1 MLDIFIQVIL
11 AIFLLL
17 IMGFIAYSIYDREY
31 INSIKISNTNK
42 KETLI
47 LDGIYEYDQPTYTVE
62 TVNKFDPRY
71 LNLEP
76 SVNQNGGAEYSY
88 NFWLYYNVKTY
99 NSPSNATNIL
109 IDGSSNDKY
118 IVLFYKGLRNLINY
132 NQYDY
137 SCDTKTT
144 SLTPNKYLLVKN
156 PLIKLSNDGTH
167 LIVEYNNINTP
178 DTYNSSSEKLNCSRV
193 SLYDSKEN
201 KLGIKDIN
209 NRMYN
214 KTFNMITVVMQELPS
229 DEDELFVNRANCK
242 VYFNGTLISNRSTLN
257 NDLASENN
265 IDTYSTVMKKNIGYL
280 YVNPYEH
287 FEELGASSQYQNTA
301 LRSITESDEITK
313 DVPLKIANLSYFNYA
328 LNGDDILKLY
338 NKKFNTNIIKAS
350 SIVNSKTISIGNRIN
365 NDMYDGESK
374 ESLPVKSI

>member
-88 NFWLYYNVKTY
+88 NFWLYYNIKTY
-99 NSPSNATNIL
+99 NSPSSANNTL
-109 IDGSSNDKY
+109 IDGTSSDKY

-137 SCDTKTT
+137 SCDTKTK

-214 KTFNMITVVMQELPS
+214 KTFNMVTVVMQELPS

-280 YVNPYEH
+280 YVNPHEH
-287 FEELGASSQYQNTA
+287 FKELGSFSQYQNAPITA
-301 LRSITESDEITK
+301 ITESDDITK

-350 SIVNSKTISIGNRIN
+350 SIVNSKTINIGNRIN

>member
-31 INSIKISNTNK
+31 IDSIKISNTNK

-62 TVNKFDPRY
+62 TMNKFDPRY
-71 LNLEP
+71 LNLDP

-88 NFWLYYNVKTY
+88 NFWLYYNIKSF
-99 NSPSNATNIL
+99 NSPSNQNNIL

-132 NQYDY
+132 KQYDY
-137 SCDTKTT
+137 SCDTT
-144 SLTPNKYLLVKN
+144 SKDLTPKKYLLVKN

-167 LIVEYNNINTP
+167 LIIEYNNINTP
-178 DTYNSSSEKLNCSRV
+178 DTYNSSSDKLNCSRI
-193 SLYDSKEN
+193 SLYDNKQN

-214 KTFNMITVVMQELPS
+214 KTFNMVTVVMQELPS
-229 DEDELFVNRANCK
+229 DEDELFINRTNCK

-265 IDTYSTVMKKNIGYL
+265 IDTYSTVMKKNVGYL

-287 FEELGASSQYQNTA
+287 FEELKTEYQDKPI
-301 LRSITESDEITK
+301 REITETDDITK

-338 NKKFNTNIIKAS
+338 NNKFNTKIIKAS
-350 SIVNSKTISIGNRIN
+350 TTTGTKSINIGNRIN
-365 NDMYDGESK
+365 HDMYDGESK
-374 ESLPVKSI
+374 ASLPVKSI

>member
-31 INSIKISNTNK
+31 IDSIKISNTNK

-62 TVNKFDPRY
+62 TMNKFDPRY
-71 LNLEP
+71 LNLDP

-88 NFWLYYNVKTY
+88 NFWLYYNIKSF
-99 NSPSNATNIL
+99 NSPSNQNNIL

-132 NQYDY
+132 KQYDY
-137 SCDTKTT
+137 SCDTT
-144 SLTPNKYLLVKN
+144 SKDLTPKKYLLVKN

-167 LIVEYNNINTP
+167 LIIEYNNINTP
-178 DTYNSSSEKLNCSRV
+178 DTYNSSSDKLNCSRI
-193 SLYDSKEN
+193 SLYDNKQN

-214 KTFNMITVVMQELPS
+214 KTFNMVTVVMQELPS
-229 DEDELFVNRANCK
+229 DEDELFVNRTNCK

-265 IDTYSTVMKKNIGYL
+265 IDTYSTVMKKNVGYL

-287 FEELGASSQYQNTA
+287 FEELKTEYQDKPI
-301 LRSITESDEITK
+301 REITESDDITK

-338 NKKFNTNIIKAS
+338 NNKFNTKIIKAS
-350 SIVNSKTISIGNRIN
+350 TTTGTKSINIGNRIN
-365 NDMYDGESK
+365 HDMYDGESK